1 MASVTKDG
9 SKGWRIRFYDGNGD
23 RQQIRLA
30 GVSKT
35 TAHKIAGHVQVL
47 SNTKRYGERIEP
59 ATAAWLVDTPPE
71 IHAKLLSVGLVE
83 EREASTLS
91 MFLKGY
97 LLRRADVKPATL
109 RKWQSAVNHLIEH
122 LGENRDLR
130 SINTGHA
137 DEFRSYL
144 YKEDQAENTVRR
156 YCGLAKQFF
165 RAAQRRK
172 LIDENPFSDQV
183 AAVTGNAAKFHFI
196 TREDTAKLLKA
207 CLDTQWRLIVALTR
221 FGGLRCPSE
230 VLALKWED
238 IDWQG
243 KRFTVTSP
251 KTEHHEGG
259 ASRVV
264 PLFPELAEILNEGY
278 ELEFQRLNDE
288 SGESVGVVSGP
299 VITRYRD
306 STQNLRTTFLKVI
319 KRAGLTA
326 WPKLF
331 QNLRSTRETELAE
344 QFPLQAVTA
353 WMGNSQLVAAKHYLQ
368 LRDEH
373 FDRASLEVTHP
384 TTKSDAVAPPVA
396 PQESET
402 TETNKPTKAKNPAKL
417 NVLRGPSDSFVPLRE
432 RKMGAEG
439 LEASGQN
446 AGQTAVSDSSGP
458 TSGPIGPDLQ
468 IVIHAWPHLSEATK
482 RKILR
487 EVQRALK

>member
-1 MASVTKDG
+1 MASVEKDG
-9 SKGWRIRFYDGNGD
+9 QGYRVRFIDHNKE
-23 RQQIRLA
+23 RKAIRLGGMNKTNA
-30 GVSKT
+30 G
-35 TAHKIAGHVQVL
+35 KIAGHIDELVSWRKSGL
-47 SNTKRYGERIEP
+47 TLDGG
-59 ATAAWLVDTPPE
+59 TAAWLLKAGQEMHD
-71 IHAKLLSVGLVE
+71 KLSNAGLIE
-83 EREASTLS
+83 PREASTLG

-97 LLRRADVKPATL
+97 LLRRANVKPATM

-122 LGENRDLR
+122 LGESRDLR
-130 SINTGHA
+130 SIIAGHS
-137 DEFRSYL
+137 DEFRSFL
-144 YKEDQAENTVRR
+144 YSQPQAENTVRR

-196 TREDTAKLLKA
+196 TRDDTAKLLKA

-306 STQNLRTTFLKVI
+306 STQNLRTTFLKVL

-331 QNLRSTRETELAE
+331 QNLRSTRETELAD

-353 WMGNSQLVAAKHYLQ
+353 WMGNSQLVAARHYLQ

-373 FDRASLEVTHP
+373 FERASLEVTHP
-384 TTKSDAVAPPVA
+384 T
-396 PQESET
+396 SET
-402 TETNKPTKAKNPAKL
+402 PGEGHSQGHNASEPAETNKPIKAKNPAKL
-417 NVLRGPSDSFVPLRE
+417 NVLRGPADSFEPLRG

-439 LEASGQN
+439 LEP
-446 AGQTAVSDSSGP
+446 P
-458 TSGPIGPDLQ
+458 TPS
-468 IVIHAWPHLSEATK
+468 V
-482 RKILR
+482 
-487 EVQRALK
+487 